1 MVAAARI
8 RNLPQTPR
16 KKSTV
21 IALFNGVIRETV
33 SEETVT
39 VQQQVS
45 VHSTRMLVSTRMF
58 RVPEYTVYQ
67 LCNVTDSPFP
77 DMNKEEKIDKM
88 GKKAEKILTM
98 NHIPKVWRESS
109 HSC

>member
-1 MVAAARI
+1 
-8 RNLPQTPR
+8 
-16 KKSTV
+16 
-21 IALFNGVIRETV
+21 
-33 SEETVT
+33 
-39 VQQQVS
+39 
-45 VHSTRMLVSTRMF
+45 MF

-98 NHIPKVWRESS
+98 NHILKEGEKVPIPAGSAKK
-109 HSC
+109 